1 MNGTKLNPGT
11 KFGSGAKLGLGP
23 NIGRRGFLKI
33 LGAGAA
39 ALSATAMGLST
50 AEAQVSAGVRPHK
63 LLRAKE
69 TRNNCTYCS
78 VGCGIL
84 MYSLGDGAKN
94 AKPRIFHIEGD
105 PDHPVSRGSLCPKGA
120 GLLDMIHSKNRL
132 TQPEYRAP
140 GSKEWVPISWDD
152 ATKRIARLLKD
163 DRDANFIARNDKGQ
177 TVNRWLTSGMLA
189 SSAASNETGVLDF
202 KFARSLGML
211 GIDCQARLCH
221 APTVAALAPSFGR
234 GAMTNHWVDIKN
246 ANVVM
251 VMGGNPAEAH
261 PVGFKWVIEA
271 KTKNKAKVIVVDP
284 RFNRTASV
292 ADIFSPIRAGSDA
305 AFLMGV
311 VRYLLTTDQIQRDYV
326 RAFTNGPLLVREDFE
341 FEDGLFS
348 GFDEKT
354 GTYDR
359 SSWTYQKDLDGNAL
373 TDPTMTH
380 PRSVLQLLK
389 KHVDR
394 YTPEMVEEIT
404 GVKTADFLRIAEV
417 IGSCSA
423 KDKTLTWLYALGW
436 THHTGGAQIIRGAA
450 MIQLLLGNLGM
461 AGGGVNALRGHSNI
475 QGYTDLGLLSTRLPG
490 YMNLPKD
497 SQQTL
502 EQYLAETTPKPGQA
516 GQVNYW
522 QNTPKFFVSMQKNL
536 FGKNATRENGW
547 AFDLLPKWDRSY
559 DMLAYFDLMFQGKV
573 NGYIAQGFNPLAA
586 MPDKNKTSKALSRLK
601 FLVIIDPLVTE
612 TSNFWRNEGAFNDV
626 VTEEIMT
633 EVFRLPSNCFA
644 EEDGAIVNSGRWLQ
658 WHFAGQEPPGDA
670 HHDPRILGDIM
681 MEIRR
686 LYEVEGGACPEQV
699 LHMTWDHDTYHD
711 PYEPHPAEMAKE
723 SNGYALEDV
732 FDETGRQILKKGQL
746 LDSFSQLRDDG
757 TTQSFCW
764 IFTGS
769 WTEKGNQMANRDNT
783 DAGLGNTPGWAYS
796 WPANRRILYNR
807 ASMDEMGNS
816 WDPNRQILHWN
827 GEKWTGSDIPDFP
840 ATIPPGSPAGPFIM
854 LPEGVGRLFSAQG
867 MVDGPFPE
875 HYEPME
881 SPIEGNPLHQR
892 VVHNPTTRMF
902 RDDAERMGNRADYPY
917 VATTYSVTELFRHWT
932 KHSHLNAMLQP
943 EQFIE
948 IGDKLAAEKGIG
960 HGDTVKVTTKR
971 GYITAKAVVTKRMRT
986 LVVAGQEVQQIGIPC
1001 HWGFEGATRKGY
1013 LANTL
1018 SPGVGDAN
1026 SQTPE
1031 FKAFLVNVEKLEGA
1045 SA

>member
-1 MNGTKLNPGT
+1 MKEIAMQL
-11 KFGSGAKLGLGP
+11 
-23 NIGRRGFLKI
+23 GRRQFLKL
-33 LGAGAA
+33 LGVGGVSVTAA
-39 ALSATAMGLST
+39 AVGLAPT
-50 AEAQVSAGVRPHK
+50 PALADGPRPYK

-94 AKPRIFHIEGD
+94 AKPKIFHIEGD

-132 TQPEYRAP
+132 LYPEYRAP
-140 GSKEWVPISWDD
+140 GSKEWVRIGWDE
-152 ATKRIARLLKD
+152 ATRKIARLLKD
-163 DRDANFIARNDKGQ
+163 DRDANFIERNEKGQ
-177 TVNRWLTSGMLA
+177 LVNRWLSSGMLA

-202 KFARSLGML
+202 KFARALGML
-211 GIDCQARLCH
+211 GLDCQARLCH

-246 ANVVM
+246 ANVVV

-305 AFLMGV
+305 AFLMGMV
-311 VRYLLTTDQIQRDYV
+311 SWLLENDMIQRDYV
-326 RAFTNGPLLVREDFE
+326 RAYTNAPLIVREDYGFD
-341 FEDGLFS
+341 DGLFS
-348 GFDEKT
+348 GYNAET
-354 GTYDR
+354 LTYDKK
-359 SSWTYQKDLDGNAL
+359 SWAYELDESGNARR
-373 TDPTMTH
+373 DPTMTH
-380 PRSVLQLLK
+380 PRCVLNLLK
-389 KHVDR
+389 KHVER

-404 GVKTADFLRIAEV
+404 GVKKADFLQIAGI

-450 MIQLLLGNLGM
+450 MIQLLLGNIGM
-461 AGGGVNALRGHSNI
+461 SGGGVNALRGHSNI
-475 QGYTDLGLLSTRLPG
+475 QGYTDLGLLSLRVPG
-490 YMNLPKD
+490 YMNLPSD
-497 SQQTL
+497 RQQTI
-502 EQYLAETTPKPGQA
+502 EQYLTETTPKDVIP

-522 QNTPKFFVSMQKNL
+522 KNTPKFFVSMMKNL
-536 FGKNATRENGW
+536 YGPNATRENGW

-559 DMLAYFDLMFQGKV
+559 DMLAYFDMMYEGKV

-586 MPDKNKTSKALSRLK
+586 MPDKNKTSASLAKLK

-626 VTEEIMT
+626 KTEEIMT

-644 EEDGAIVNSGRWLQ
+644 EENGAIVNSGRWLQ
-658 WHFAGQEPPGDA
+658 WHYAGQEPPGDA
-670 HHDPRILGDIM
+670 RHDPAILGGIM
-681 MEIRR
+681 MELRR
-686 LYEVEGGACPEQV
+686 LYQEEGGACPEQV
-699 LHMTWDHDTYHD
+699 LHMTWDEHTYHD
-711 PYEPHPAEMAKE
+711 PYNPHPEEMARE
-723 SNGYALEDV
+723 ANGYALEDV
-732 FDETGRQILKKGQL
+732 FDETGKQILKKGQL
-746 LDSFSQLRDDG
+746 LSSFAQLRDDG

-764 IFTGS
+764 IFAGS
-769 WTEKGNQMANRDNT
+769 WTEAGNQMANRDNT
-783 DAGLGNTPGWAYS
+783 DTGLGNTPGWAWA

-807 ASMDEMGNS
+807 ASMDEMGNP
-816 WDPNRQILHWN
+816 WDPKRQILHWD
-827 GEKWTGSDIPDFP
+827 GAKWTGSDIPDFP
-840 ATIPPGSPAGPFIM
+840 ANIPPGAPAAPFIM
-854 LPEGVGRLFSAQG
+854 LPEGLGRLFSAGG
-867 MVDGPFPE
+867 MNDGPFPE
-875 HYEPME
+875 HYEPVE
-881 SPIEGNPLHQR
+881 SPIARNPLHSK
-892 VVHNPTTRMF
+892 VTHNPTARIF
-902 RDDAERMGNRADYPY
+902 QNDAQRLGNRTEFPY

-948 IGDKLAAEKGIG
+948 IGEKLASSKGIG

-986 LVVAGQEVQQIGIPC
+986 LQVAGQDVEQIGIPC
-1001 HWGFEGATRKGY
+1001 HWGFEGETRKGY

-1031 FKAFLVNVEKLEGA
+1031 FKAFLVNVEKLEA
-1045 SA
+1045 ARS

>member
-1 MNGTKLNPGT
+1 MNGT
-11 KFGSGAKLGLGP
+11 AMKLG
-23 NIGRRGFLKI
+23 RRRFLQI
-33 LGAGAA
+33 LGMGAA
-39 ALSATAMGLST
+39 SVSASAMGLST
-50 AEAQVSAGVRPHK
+50 AEAQVSAAVRPYK

-69 TRNNCTYCS
+69 IRNNCTYCS

-84 MYSLGDGAKN
+84 MYSLGDGARN

-120 GLLDMIHSKNRL
+120 GLIDMIHSKGRL
-132 TQPEYRAP
+132 THPEYRAP
-140 GSKEWVPISWDD
+140 GSKEWIRISWDE
-152 ATKRIARLLKD
+152 ATRRIARLLKD
-163 DRDANFIARNDKGQ
+163 DRDANFIERNEKGQ
-177 TVNRWLTSGMLA
+177 LVNRWLSSGMLA

-202 KFARSLGML
+202 KFARALGML
-211 GIDCQARLCH
+211 GLDCQARLCH
-221 APTVAALAPSFGR
+221 APTVSALAPSFGR

-246 ANVVM
+246 ANVVI

-271 KTKNKAKVIVVDP
+271 KIKNKAKVIVVDP
-284 RFNRTASV
+284 RFNRTAAV

-305 AFLMGV
+305 AFLMGM
-311 VRYLLTTDQIQRDYV
+311 VRYLLDTGQIQHDYV
-326 RAFTNGPLLVREDFE
+326 RDYTNASMIVREDFNFDE
-341 FEDGLFS
+341 GVFS
-348 GFDEKT
+348 GFDPET
-354 GTYDR
+354 RVYDK
-359 SSWTYQKDLDGNAL
+359 SSWTYERDAEGNAL
-373 TDPTMTH
+373 RDPSMTH

-404 GVKTADFLRIAEV
+404 GVKREDFLQIAGIV
-417 IGSCSA
+417 GSCA
-423 KDKTLTWLYALGW
+423 ARDRTMTWLYALGW

-450 MIQLLLGNLGM
+450 MIQLLLGNIGM

-475 QGYTDLGLLSTRLPG
+475 QGYTDLGLLSLRVPG
-490 YMNLPKD
+490 YMNLPSD
-497 SQQTL
+497 DQQTL
-502 EQYLAETTPKPGQA
+502 AQYLDEVTPKNMVP

-522 QNTPKFFVSMQKNL
+522 KNTPKFFISLLKNL
-536 FGKNATRENGW
+536 YGRHATRDNDF

-559 DMLAYFDLMFQGKV
+559 DMLAYFDMMYEGQV

-601 FLVIIDPLVTE
+601 FLVVIDPLVTE
-612 TSNFWRNEGAFNDV
+612 TSNFWRNEGRFNDV
-626 VTEEIMT
+626 PTEEIMT

-658 WHFAGQEPPGDA
+658 WHLAGQEPPGEA
-670 HHDPRILGDIM
+670 RHDPKILGDIM
-681 MEIRR
+681 MELRR
-686 LYEVEGGACPEQV
+686 LYQTEGGACPEQV
-699 LHMTWDHDTYHD
+699 LHMSWDHDTYHD
-711 PYEPHPAEMAKE
+711 PHFPHPEEMAKE

-732 FDETGRQILKKGQL
+732 FDENGTRILRKGRL
-746 LDSFSQLRDDG
+746 LDSFAQLRDDG

-764 IFTGS
+764 VFTGS
-769 WTEKGNQMANRDNT
+769 WTERGNQMANRDNT
-783 DAGLGNTPGWAYS
+783 DTGLGNTPGWAFA

-807 ASMDEMGNS
+807 ASMDVDGKP

-827 GEKWTGSDIPDFP
+827 GEKWTGADIPDFP
-840 ATIPPGSPAGPFIM
+840 ADLPPGAPAAPFIM
-854 LPEGVGRLFSAQG
+854 LPEGMARLFSEKG
-867 MVDGPFPE
+867 MNDGPFPE
-875 HYEPME
+875 HYEPVE
-881 SPIEGNPLHQR
+881 SPIAKNPLHE
-892 VVHNPTTRMF
+892 VVTHNPTARIF
-902 RDDAERMGNRADYPY
+902 QNDAQRMGNRHDYPY

-948 IGDKLAAEKGIG
+948 IGEKLAGEKGIG
-960 HGDTVKVTTKR
+960 HGDTVKITTKR

-986 LVVAGQEVQQIGIPC
+986 LNVAGQEVEQIGIPC

-1018 SPGVGDAN
+1018 APGVGDAN

-1031 FKAFLVNVEKLEGA
+1031 FKAFLVNVEKAEGA
-1045 SA
+1045 LA

>member
-1 MNGTKLNPGT
+1 MDGTGI
-11 KFGSGAKLGLGP
+11 KLG
-23 NIGRRGFLKI
+23 RRRFLQI

-39 ALSATAMGLST
+39 ALSASAMGLST
-50 AEAQVSAGVRPHK
+50 AEAQVSAAVRPYK
-63 LLRAKE
+63 LIRAKE

-84 MYSLGDGAKN
+84 MYSLGDGAIN
-94 AKPRIFHIEGD
+94 SKPRIFHIEGD

-120 GLLDMIHSKNRL
+120 GLLDMIHSHNRL

-140 GSKEWVPISWDD
+140 GSSEWVPISWDD

-163 DRDANFIARNDKGQ
+163 DRDANFIERNDSGQ
-177 TVNRWLTSGMLA
+177 LVNRWLSSGMLA

-202 KFARSLGML
+202 KFARALGML
-211 GIDCQARLCH
+211 GLDCQARLCH
-221 APTVAALAPSFGR
+221 APTVSALAPSFGR

-246 ANVVM
+246 ANVVI

-261 PVGFKWVIEA
+261 PVGFKWVIKA
-271 KTKNKAKVIVVDP
+271 KIENKARVIVVDP
-284 RFNRTASV
+284 RFNRTAAV

-311 VRYLLTTDQIQRDYV
+311 VRYLLETNQIQHDYV
-326 RAFTNGPLLVREDFE
+326 RDYTNASLIIREDF
-341 FEDGLFS
+341 
-348 GFDEKT
+348 GFDEGVFT
-354 GTYDR
+354 GFDAGSNSYDK
-359 SSWTYQKDLDGNAL
+359 SSWTYERDADGNAL
-373 TDPTMTH
+373 RDPSMTH

-389 KHVDR
+389 NHVDR

-404 GVKTADFLRIAEV
+404 GVKQADFLQIAEI
-417 IGSCSA
+417 IGTCSA
-423 KDKTLTWLYALGW
+423 RNKTLTWLYALGW

-450 MIQLLLGNLGM
+450 MIQLLLGNIGM

-475 QGYTDLGLLSTRLPG
+475 QGYTDLGLLSLRVPG
-490 YMNLPKD
+490 YMNLPSD
-497 SQQTL
+497 SQQSL
-502 EQYLAETTPKPGQA
+502 AQYLEEVTPKDVVP

-522 QNTPKFFVSMQKNL
+522 KNTPKFFISMLKNL
-536 FGKNATRENGW
+536 YGKNATAANDYG
-547 AFDLLPKWDRSY
+547 FDLLPKWDRSY
-559 DMLAYFDLMFQGKV
+559 DMLAYFDMMYEGQV

-586 MPDKNKTSKALSRLK
+586 MPDKNKTSASLAKLK

-612 TSNFWRNEGAFNDV
+612 TSNFWRNEGRFNDV
-626 VTEEIMT
+626 KTEEIMT

-658 WHFAGQEPPGDA
+658 WHFAGQQPPGEA
-670 HHDPRILGDIM
+670 RHDPEILGRIM
-681 MEIRR
+681 MELRR

-711 PYEPHPAEMAKE
+711 PYFPHPEEMAKE
-723 SNGYALEDV
+723 ANGYALEDV
-732 FDETGRQILKKGQL
+732 FDENGVQILRKGQL
-746 LDSFSQLRDDG
+746 LDSFAQLRDDG

-764 IFTGS
+764 VFAGS

-783 DAGLGNTPGWAYS
+783 DTGLGNTPGWSWA
-796 WPANRRILYNR
+796 WPANRRLLYNR
-807 ASMDEMGNS
+807 ASMDVDGNP
-816 WDPNRQILHWN
+816 WDPDRQILHWD
-827 GEKWTGSDIPDFP
+827 GERWTGSDVPDFP
-840 ATIPPGSPAGPFIM
+840 ATIPPGSPAAPFIM
-854 LPEGVGRLFSAQG
+854 LPEGLGRLFSEKG
-867 MVDGPFPE
+867 MNDGPFPE
-875 HYEPME
+875 HYEPVE
-881 SPIEGNPLHQR
+881 SPIAKNPLHAT
-892 VVHNPTTRMF
+892 VTHNPTARIF
-902 RDDAERMGNRADYPY
+902 QNDRERMGNRTEYPY

-948 IGDKLAAEKGIG
+948 IGEKLAADKGIA

-986 LVVAGQEVQQIGIPC
+986 LTVAGQEVEQIGIPC
-1001 HWGFEGATRKGY
+1001 HWGFEGATKKGY

-1018 SPGVGDAN
+1018 APGVGDAN

-1031 FKAFLVNVEKLEGA
+1031 FKAFLVNVEKAVGELA
-1045 SA
+1045 